1 MSSPINIPQAV
12 EEISRKNS
20 KLIPLEMEGKGFT
33 YKEILSSSKSIASFL
48 SHKGIRQGDRAA
60 IFLEGRP
67 EWGIVYLGIS
77 FLGAVAVPIDIQLSA
92 EEVRNL
98 VQDSGSKAIFIS
110 ERSVKTLKDVGKGL
124 KPIEVITIDTKEFFD
139 ILTYPHLISL
149 PSVSPDDI
157 ASLIYTSGTTGRPK
171 GVMLTHR
178 NLLSNVQSTQKG
190 KLIDESDCVLSVL
203 PLHHSYPFM
212 VTFLVPLLAGAK
224 VIYLQSLKGPDILKT
239 MVENGVTV
247 LIGVPQLLA
256 MLRRGMIDE
265 MKKLPSPLYGII
277 FFLLKICGFLRDR
290 FRINLGRIIFSTIH
304 KRFGKRFRFFVSGGA
319 KLDSQVSQDL
329 EALGF
334 TIIEG
339 YGLTETSPIISFSPL
354 NRIKKGSVGLPLPG
368 VEVKIINPDKVG
380 VGEIT
385 VRGPNVMKGY
395 YRNPEET
402 ERVIKDSWFLTGDL
416 GYIDKDGY
424 IFITGRTKEVIVL
437 SSGKNI
443 YPEEIENHYLQSP
456 FIKEICV
463 FGIEKRPGITDTLQA
478 VVVPNM
484 DYMREQRISNF
495 HEAVRWEIHDLSSN
509 LPPYKRIMGY
519 EVSQSPLPK
528 TTLGKLKRYV
538 IKDIVSGVAEKEEK
552 EIQEIEIQE
561 EEKEVLKSPTGKLVV
576 ASLEGIT
583 EKRPI
588 RLDHNLELDL
598 GIDSLARVELI
609 VALSRAFSI
618 EMPDTFLADVYSVR
632 GLIEKIE
639 VFHKGL
645 GGEVAREVSKKWEEV
660 FAIEPSSKDQKAVG
674 LVQGSLT
681 RLCIV
686 FVISLL
692 RLIAKIFF
700 GLEVKGVENIP
711 PPPYIITPNHASNLD
726 GFLIGIGVPLKSFM
740 NLYFLG
746 FQEYFNNWFTS
757 RFARLA
763 HVIPVDPEMYLKRAL
778 HISGYVLK
786 KSKALCIF
794 PEGGRTYDGNPL
806 PFKKGVGILSKEL
819 SVPLLPT
826 WIEGTHEV
834 LPRGATWPKFR
845 KIKITFGKP
854 IYPNEMDISERPADM
869 DDYGWIISQLKNA
882 IVRLKG

>member
-1 MSSPINIPQAV
+1 MSSLVNISQAV
-12 EEISRKNS
+12 EEISRKNP
-20 KLIPLEMEGKGFT
+20 KLIPLEMEGKGYT
-33 YKEILSSSKSIASFL
+33 YEEILSSSKSIASFL
-48 SHKGIRQGDRAA
+48 SHKGIQQGDRAA

-77 FLGAVAVPIDIQLSA
+77 FLGAVAVPIDIQLSV

-98 VQDSGSKAIFIS
+98 IQDSGSKAIFIS
-110 ERSVKTLKDVGKGL
+110 ERSSRTLKDASKGL
-124 KPIEVITIDTKEFFD
+124 KPIEVITIDTREFFD
-139 ILTYPHLISL
+139 ILTHPHLTSL
-149 PSVSPDDI
+149 SPVSLDDI

-178 NLLSNVQSTQKG
+178 NLLSNVQSIQKE
-190 KLIDESDCVLSVL
+190 KIIDESDCVLSIL

-256 MLRRGMIDE
+256 MIRRGMIDE
-265 MKKLPSPLYGII
+265 MKRLPFPIHSII
-277 FFLLKICGFLRDR
+277 FFLLRICGFLRDR
-290 FRINLGRIIFSTIH
+290 FRINLGRIIFSPIH

-339 YGLTETSPIISFSPL
+339 YGLTETSPVISFSPL
-354 NRIKKGSVGLPLPG
+354 NRIKRGSVGLPLPG

-380 VGEIT
+380 VGEIA

-402 ERVIKDSWFLTGDL
+402 EKVIKDSWFLTGDL

-443 YPEEIENHYLQSP
+443 YPEEVENHYLQSP

-463 FGIEKRPGITDTLQA
+463 FGIEKRPGVTDTLQA

-495 HEAVRWEIHDLSSN
+495 HEAVRWEIHDLSSK
-509 LPPYKRIMGY
+509 LPAYKRIMGY

-538 IKDIVSGVAEKEEK
+538 IKDIVLGVAGRE
-552 EIQEIEIQE
+552 EIEIRE

-609 VALSRAFSI
+609 VALSRAFSV
-618 EMPDTFLADVYSVR
+618 EVPDTFLADVYSVR

-639 VFHKGL
+639 AFHKGL
-645 GGEVAREVSKKWEEV
+645 GGEVAHEVSRKWEEV
-660 FAIEPSSKDQKAVG
+660 FKIEPSSKDQKAVG

-686 FVISLL
+686 FVMSLL

-700 GLEVKGVENIP
+700 RLEVKGVEHIP

-786 KSKALCIF
+786 KSKAMCIF
-794 PEGGRTYDGNPL
+794 PEGGRTYDGNL
-806 PFKKGVGILSKEL
+806 LSFKKGVGILSKEL
-819 SVPLLPT
+819 SVPLVPT
-826 WIEGTHEV
+826 LIEGTYEV
-834 LPRGATWPKFR
+834 LPRGAIWPKFR

-854 IYPNEMDISERPADM
+854 IYPEEIDISEKPADM
-869 DDYGWIISQLKNA
+869 DDYGWIVSQLKNA